1 MHMNED
7 IIQADKDQN
16 KGVEYSEFA
25 KLWEALHGEEEVSI
39 LEYK

>member
-1 MHMNED
+1 MNED
-7 IIQADKDQN
+7 IIQAKKDQN

-25 KLWEALHGEEEVSI
+25 KLWEALHGEEEVAI

>member
-1 MHMNED
+1 MNMNED

-25 KLWEALHGEEEVSI
+25 KLWEALQGEEEVSI
-39 LEYK
+39 HEYK